1 MSDRNDRRMSQDSF
15 DLDDQ
20 NASPEMIES
29 RRQMAEE
36 REIQL
41 KRELEMVE
49 RQRRELEELG
59 RRKEQLE
66 MGRAEMQDKLARS
79 LVAVEREILEAHS
92 RVATMEAVQQSFRTH
107 LKMME
112 QIDVR
117 SSDGV
122 DLQRELT
129 IALSAVED
137 ARTEF
142 ARVAPKIR
150 PDLGDSA
157 FGEEEG
163 GFGSGNRD
171 FVEWLKIGTAFTAP
185 LIGVLVVI
193 AVILISR
200 S

>member
-1 MSDRNDRRMSQDSF
+1 MSERTDRRQTQDSF
-15 DLDDQ
+15 DLDDH

-29 RRQMAEE
+29 RRQLAEE

-66 MGRAEMQDKLARS
+66 IGRAEMQDKLTRS

-92 RVATMEAVQQSFRTH
+92 RIGTMEAIQQSFRTH
-107 LKMME
+107 LNMME
-112 QIDVR
+112 QIEVR
-117 SSDGV
+117 SPDGSE
-122 DLQRELT
+122 LQRELS

-150 PDLGDSA
+150 PDLGDGNLDDDGVGA
-157 FGEEEG
+157 L
-163 GFGSGNRD
+163 GNRD
-171 FVEWLKIGTAFTAP
+171 FLEWLKMGTAFTAP
-185 LIGVLVVI
+185 LIVVLVVI

>member
-1 MSDRNDRRMSQDSF
+1 MSQDSF

-150 PDLGDSA
+150 PDLGDS
-157 FGEEEG
+157 
-163 GFGSGNRD
+163 
-171 FVEWLKIGTAFTAP
+171 FTAP

>member
-1 MSDRNDRRMSQDSF
+1 MSDRHDRRLNQDSF

-59 RRKEQLE
+59 RSKEQLE
-66 MGRAEMQDKLARS
+66 MGRAEMQDKLTRS

-92 RVATMEAVQQSFRTH
+92 RIGTMEAIQQSFRTH
-107 LKMME
+107 LNMME
-112 QIDVR
+112 QIEVR
-117 SSDGV
+117 SPDGSE
-122 DLQRELT
+122 LQRELS

-150 PDLGDSA
+150 PDLGDGDLDDDGVGA
-157 FGEEEG
+157 L
-163 GFGSGNRD
+163 GNRD
-171 FVEWLKIGTAFTAP
+171 FLEWLKMGTAFTAP
-185 LIGVLVVI
+185 LIVVLVVI

>member
-1 MSDRNDRRMSQDSF
+1 MSERTDRRQTQDSF
-15 DLDDQ
+15 DLDDH

-29 RRQMAEE
+29 RRQLAEE

-66 MGRAEMQDKLARS
+66 MGRAEMQDKLTRS

-92 RVATMEAVQQSFRTH
+92 RIGTMEAIQQSFRTH
-107 LKMME
+107 LNMME
-112 QIDVR
+112 QIEVR
-117 SSDGV
+117 SPDGSE
-122 DLQRELT
+122 LQRELS

-150 PDLGDSA
+150 PDLGDGNLDDDGVGA
-157 FGEEEG
+157 L
-163 GFGSGNRD
+163 GNRD
-171 FVEWLKIGTAFTAP
+171 FLEWLKMGTAFTAP
-185 LIGVLVVI
+185 LIVVLVVI

>member
-1 MSDRNDRRMSQDSF
+1 MSERTDRRQTQDSF
-15 DLDDQ
+15 DLDDH

-29 RRQMAEE
+29 RRQLAEE

-66 MGRAEMQDKLARS
+66 MGRAEMQDKLTRS

-92 RVATMEAVQQSFRTH
+92 RIGTMEAIQQSFRTH
-107 LKMME
+107 LNMME
-112 QIDVR
+112 QIEVR
-117 SSDGV
+117 SPDGSE
-122 DLQRELT
+122 LQRELS

-150 PDLGDSA
+150 PDLGDGNLDDDGVGA
-157 FGEEEG
+157 L
-163 GFGSGNRD
+163 GNRD
-171 FVEWLKIGTAFTAP
+171 FLEWLKMGTAFTAP
-185 LIGVLVVI
+185 LIVVLVVI

-200 S
+200 G

>member
-1 MSDRNDRRMSQDSF
+1 MSERTDRRQTQDSF
-15 DLDDQ
+15 DLDDH

-29 RRQMAEE
+29 RRQLAEE

-66 MGRAEMQDKLARS
+66 MGRAEMQDKLTRS

-92 RVATMEAVQQSFRTH
+92 RIGTMEAIQQSFRTH
-107 LKMME
+107 LNMME
-112 QIDVR
+112 QIEVR
-117 SSDGV
+117 SPDGSE
-122 DLQRELT
+122 LQRELT

-150 PDLGDSA
+150 PDLGDGDLDDDGVGA
-157 FGEEEG
+157 L
-163 GFGSGNRD
+163 GNRD
-171 FVEWLKIGTAFTAP
+171 FLEWLKMGTAFTAP
-185 LIGVLVVI
+185 LIVVLVVI

>member
-1 MSDRNDRRMSQDSF
+1 
-15 DLDDQ
+15 
-20 NASPEMIES
+20 
-29 RRQMAEE
+29 
-36 REIQL
+36 
-41 KRELEMVE
+41 
-49 RQRRELEELG
+49 
-59 RRKEQLE
+59 

>member
-1 MSDRNDRRMSQDSF
+1 MSERTDRRQTQDSF
-15 DLDDQ
+15 DLDDH

-29 RRQMAEE
+29 RRQLAEE

-66 MGRAEMQDKLARS
+66 MGRAEMQDKLTRS

-92 RVATMEAVQQSFRTH
+92 RIGTMEAIQQSFRTH
-107 LKMME
+107 LNMME
-112 QIDVR
+112 QIEVR
-117 SSDGV
+117 SPDGSE
-122 DLQRELT
+122 LQRELT

-150 PDLGDSA
+150 PDLGDGDLDDDGVGA
-157 FGEEEG
+157 L
-163 GFGSGNRD
+163 GNRD
-171 FVEWLKIGTAFTAP
+171 FLDWLKMGTAFTAP
-185 LIGVLVVI
+185 LILVLVVI

>member
-1 MSDRNDRRMSQDSF
+1 MSERTDRRQTQDSF
-15 DLDDQ
+15 DLDDH

-29 RRQMAEE
+29 RRQLAEE

-66 MGRAEMQDKLARS
+66 MGRAEMQDKLTRS

-92 RVATMEAVQQSFRTH
+92 RIGTMEAIQQSFRTH
-107 LKMME
+107 LNMME
-112 QIDVR
+112 QIEVR
-117 SSDGV
+117 SPDGTE
-122 DLQRELT
+122 LQRELT

-150 PDLGDSA
+150 PDLGDGDLDDDGVGA
-157 FGEEEG
+157 L
-163 GFGSGNRD
+163 GNRD
-171 FVEWLKIGTAFTAP
+171 FLEWLKMGTAFTAP
-185 LIGVLVVI
+185 LIVVLVVI

>member
-1 MSDRNDRRMSQDSF
+1 MSERTDRRQTQDSF
-15 DLDDQ
+15 DLDDH

-29 RRQMAEE
+29 RRQLAEE

-66 MGRAEMQDKLARS
+66 IGRAEMQDKLTRS

-92 RVATMEAVQQSFRTH
+92 RIGTMEAIQQSFRTH
-107 LKMME
+107 LNMME
-112 QIDVR
+112 QIEVR
-117 SSDGV
+117 SPDGTE
-122 DLQRELT
+122 LQRELT

-150 PDLGDSA
+150 PDLGDGDLDDDGVGA
-157 FGEEEG
+157 L
-163 GFGSGNRD
+163 GNRD
-171 FVEWLKIGTAFTAP
+171 FLEWLKMGTAFTAP
-185 LIGVLVVI
+185 LIVVLVVI